1 MRDFNV
7 SSAVCSPFVASHP
20 DTIYNSTLCQR
31 TIGAISGKKLIVV
44 HPGRGRCVLV
54 VWIGKSKIEGKMKLI
69 ISALIFVGV
78 LIPCAN
84 AQRLPQIAAPENYQ
98 LRFTPDF
105 TKDSFSGEEKIQ
117 VTLQKASAE
126 IVLNAAEITFQDVSI
141 ASAGKSQHAK
151 VTLDS
156 AREMATLTVEK
167 PLPAGPATIE
177 IHYAG
182 ILNSELR
189 GFYLGK
195 DDHGR
200 KYAAT
205 QFESTDA
212 RRAFPSFDEP
222 AYKAT
227 FDVTVTAPKEMTV
240 ISNTKM
246 ISDVPAENTHTVAFA
261 TTPKMSSYLVAM
273 IVGQFDYVEG
283 SVEDVPIRVF
293 STAGKK
299 QLGTYALQSA
309 EDILRYYNQYFA
321 IKYPYGKLDLIA
333 LPDFSAGAMENTA
346 CITFRENALL
356 LDDQR
361 ASVNQRRGVAAVI
374 AHEMAHQWFG
384 DLVTMQWWDDIWLNE
399 GFATWMS
406 DKPLEAMKPDWN
418 VRMDEVLGTVEAL
431 NTDSLSNTRPIH
443 QEVETPVEIEGL
455 FDGIAY
461 GKAAAVLRMVEAYL
475 GPDIFRAGVNEYLK
489 EHAYANATAEDFW
502 STVAR
507 VSHQPVDAI
516 MSTFVMQ
523 PGAPIVNVKAQCA
536 NDSTSVTLS
545 QERYFYDRSKFV
557 EGNDQLWNIPVC
569 LREGTEE
576 KGAGKCELLTKR
588 EQQFSLP
595 GCGPWVLS
603 NAGAKGDY
611 RSSYQPQTVQAIS
624 HDAETGLTP
633 AERIML
639 LADIWA
645 SMRVGRTDI
654 GDYLTLAEGMQAD
667 RNRAVVQYLLAQV
680 DYTGIYLVN
689 DSDRPAYQLWVR
701 DLLKPLAHDLGFA
714 PKPGESD
721 DQKNLRATVLHTLGF
736 TGADPE
742 TLEEA
747 RKQAR
752 QALQDPA
759 SVSPELVPVFFGL
772 AARNGG
778 PEFYD
783 GVMAKVTSAAGV
795 PENYYLYLGTLSQFS
810 DAKLLK
816 RTLDYAISG
825 QVRSQDVKGVIGR
838 VMQNPDGQAVAWE
851 FVRSHWTDIARAGG
865 PFRSGDIIGAAGSF
879 CDAEQETQ
887 VREFFSTHPTQTSDR
902 LLKQTLERIDYCVD
916 LKSRE
921 EDALSAWLGEHSDK
935 TEQ

>member
-1 MRDFNV
+1 
-7 SSAVCSPFVASHP
+7 
-20 DTIYNSTLCQR
+20 
-31 TIGAISGKKLIVV
+31 
-44 HPGRGRCVLV
+44 
-54 VWIGKSKIEGKMKLI
+54 MKLI
-69 ISALIFVGV
+69 AWVLVFVGV
-78 LIPCAN
+78 FVPCAA
-84 AQRLPQIAAPENYQ
+84 AQRLPQIAAPDNYK
-98 LRFTPDF
+98 LSFTPDF
-105 TKDSFSGEEKIQ
+105 AKDNFSGEEKIQ
-117 VTLQKASAE
+117 VRVLKASPE
-126 IVLNAAEITFQDVSI
+126 IVLDAAEITFQDVSI
-141 ASAGKSQHAK
+141 TSGGKTQPAK

-156 AREMATLTVEK
+156 AHEMATLTVGQ
-167 PLPAGPATIE
+167 PLQPGPAIIE
-177 IHYAG
+177 IHYTG
-182 ILNSELR
+182 ILNNELH

-227 FDVTVTAPKEMTV
+227 FDVTVTAPKEMAV
-240 ISNTKM
+240 ISNTKV
-246 ISDVPAENTHTVAFA
+246 ISDVPAQNAHTVSFA

-273 IVGQFDYVEG
+273 VVGQFDYVEG
-283 SVEDVPIRVF
+283 SAEGIPIRVF

-309 EDILRYYNQYFA
+309 QDILRYYNQYFA

-361 ASVNQRRGVAAVI
+361 ASVNQHRGVAAVI

-406 DKPLEAMKPDWN
+406 DKPLEAMKPEWN
-418 VRMDEVLGTVEAL
+418 VRSDEALGTVEAL
-431 NTDSLSNTRPIH
+431 NVDSLSNTRPIH
-443 QEVETPVEIEGL
+443 QAAETPVEIEGL

-475 GPDIFRAGVNEYLK
+475 GPETFRAGVNEYLK

-502 STVAR
+502 NTVAR
-507 VSHQPVDAI
+507 VSHQPVDTI
-516 MSTFVMQ
+516 MSTFVKQ
-523 PGAPIVNVKAQCA
+523 PGAPIVSLKAQCTNNSA
-536 NDSTSVTLS
+536 TVTLS
-545 QERYFYDRSKFV
+545 QERYFYDRSKFY
-557 EGNDQLWNIPVC
+557 EGNGQLWNVPVC
-569 LREGTEE
+569 LRQGAED

-588 EQQFSLP
+588 EQEFSLP
-595 GCGPWVLS
+595 GCGPWVLA
-603 NAGAKGDY
+603 NAGAEGDY
-611 RSSYQPQTVQAIS
+611 RSSYQPQAVQAIS
-624 HDAETGLTP
+624 HDAETGLAP

-645 SMRVGRTDI
+645 TMRAGRTDI
-654 GDYLTLAEGMQAD
+654 GDYLTLAEGMQSD

-680 DYTGIYLVN
+680 DYAGVYLVD

-701 DLLKPLAHDLGFA
+701 HLLEPLAHDLGFT
-714 PKPGESD
+714 PKASEND
-721 DQKNLRATVLHTLGF
+721 DQKNLRAAVLHTLGI

-742 TLEEA
+742 VLAEA

-772 AARNGG
+772 AARTGG
-778 PEFYD
+778 TEFYD
-783 GVMAKVTSAAGV
+783 GIMAKAKSAEI
-795 PENYYLYLGTLSQFS
+795 PENYYLYLATLSQFS
-810 DAKLLK
+810 DPKLLR

-838 VMQNPDGQAVAWE
+838 VMQNPDGRDVAWE
-851 FVRSHWTDIARAGG
+851 FVRSHWPDISRAGG
-865 PFRSGDIIGAAGSF
+865 PFRSGDIIGSAGSF
-879 CDAEQETQ
+879 CDAEQENQ

-935 TEQ
+935 AGQ

>member
-1 MRDFNV
+1 MKPT
-7 SSAVCSPFVASHP
+7 AW
-20 DTIYNSTLCQR
+20 
-31 TIGAISGKKLIVV
+31 
-44 HPGRGRCVLV
+44 VLV
-54 VWIGKSKIEGKMKLI
+54 
-69 ISALIFVGV
+69 FVGM
-78 LIPCAN
+78 LIPCAA
-84 AQRLPQIAAPENYQ
+84 AQRLPQIAVPDHYQ
-98 LRFTPDF
+98 LSFTPDF
-105 TKDSFSGEEKIQ
+105 TKDNFSGEEKIQ
-117 VTLQKASAE
+117 VSILKATTE
-126 IVLNAAEITFQDVSI
+126 VVLNAAEITFQGANI
-141 ASAGKSQHAK
+141 ASGGKTQTAK
-151 VTLDS
+151 VTLDP
-156 AREMATLTVEK
+156 AREMATLTVEQ
-167 PLPAGPATIE
+167 PLQPGPATLE
-177 IHYAG
+177 IHYSG
-182 ILNSELR
+182 ILNHDLH

-227 FDVTVTAPKEMTV
+227 FEVTVSAPKEMTV
-240 ISNTKM
+240 ISNTKST
-246 ISDVPAENTHTVAFA
+246 SDTPGPAEDAHTVSFA
-261 TTPKMSSYLVAM
+261 TTPRMSSYLVAM
-273 IVGQFDYVEG
+273 VVGQFDSVEG
-283 SVEDVPIRVF
+283 SAEGVPIRVF

-361 ASVNQRRGVAAVI
+361 ASANQHRGVAAVI

-406 DKPLEAMKPDWN
+406 DKPLETMKPDWN
-418 VRMDEVLGTVEAL
+418 VRLDEALGTVEAL
-431 NTDSLSNTRPIH
+431 NVDSLSNTRPIR
-443 QEVETPVEIEGL
+443 QAAETPVEIEGL

-475 GPDIFRAGVNEYLK
+475 GPETFRAGVNEYLK

-502 STVAR
+502 NTVAR

-516 MSTFVMQ
+516 MSTFVKQ
-523 PGAPIVNVKAQCA
+523 PGAPIVSVKAQCA
-536 NDSTSVTLS
+536 NNSTTVTLS
-545 QERYFYDRSKFV
+545 QERYFYDRSKFY

-569 LREGTEE
+569 LRQGAPD
-576 KGAGKCELLTKR
+576 KGAGKCELLTR
-588 EQQFSLP
+588 QEQEFTLP
-595 GCGPWVLS
+595 GCGPWVLA
-603 NAGAKGDY
+603 NAGASGDY
-611 RSSYQPQTVQAIS
+611 RSSYQPQAVQTIS
-624 HDAETGLTP
+624 HDAEKGLAP

-645 SMRVGRTDI
+645 SMRAGRTDI
-654 GDYLTLAEGMQAD
+654 GDYLTLAEGMQSD
-667 RNRAVVQYLLAQV
+667 RNRAVIQYLLAQV
-680 DYTGIYLVN
+680 DYTGVYLVD

-701 DLLKPLAHDLGFA
+701 HLLQSLIHDLGIV
-714 PKPGESD
+714 PKPGDND
-721 DQKNLRATVLHTLGF
+721 DQKNLRAAVLHTLGIS
-736 TGADPE
+736 GADPE
-742 TLEEA
+742 VLAEA

-752 QALQDPA
+752 RALQDPA
-759 SVSPELVPVFFGL
+759 SVSPELLPVFFGL
-772 AARNGG
+772 AARNGDA
-778 PEFYD
+778 EFFD
-783 GVMAKVTSAAGV
+783 GIMAKAKSAEI
-795 PENYYLYLGTLSQFS
+795 PENYYLYLATLSQFS
-810 DAKLLK
+810 DPKLLQ

-838 VMQNPDGQAVAWE
+838 VMQNPGGREVAWE
-851 FVRSHWTDIARAGG
+851 FVRAHWPEISRAGG
-865 PFRSGDIIGAAGSF
+865 PFRSGDIIGSAGNF
-879 CDAEQETQ
+879 CDAEQENQ
-887 VREFFSTHPTQTSDR
+887 VREFFSSHPTQTSDR

-921 EDALSAWLGEHSDK
+921 QDALSAWLGEHSEK
-935 TEQ
+935 LGQ